1 MLLVLEPKKTRLVNV
16 KHVLAE
22 CRFMHKRVFA
32 PCPCFTIIL
41 VPLDKIQVN
50 EQRAE
55 ENVTLNQKK
64 NKNLNSIP
72 RVIQFEV
79 VEGDV
84 NIAKVHPLGQFDL
97 RPS

>member
-1 MLLVLEPKKTRLVNV
+1 MLNCAVSTGTKPTRLVNV
-16 KHVLAE
+16 KYVLAE

-32 PCPCFTIIL
+32 PRPCFTIIL

-64 NKNLNSIP
+64 KP
-72 RVIQFEV
+72 EFHPQ
-79 VEGDV
+79 GDPV
-84 NIAKVHPLGQFDL
+84 
-97 RPS
+97 